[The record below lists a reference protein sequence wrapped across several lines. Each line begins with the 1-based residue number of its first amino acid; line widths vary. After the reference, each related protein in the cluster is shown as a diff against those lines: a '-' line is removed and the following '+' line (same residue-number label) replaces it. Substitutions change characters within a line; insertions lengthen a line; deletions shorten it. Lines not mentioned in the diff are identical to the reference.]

1 VVFVTV
7 GELVRGTVIVGDAVC
22 AGKDYDED
30 QCRRFAVSAPAA
42 GQLEVTLKSSSDQL
56 ALDVVNPDGAAFAEF
71 LGSDKRVSLPARAG
85 GIYEIRVVGLGAGFE
100 LMTSL
105 R

>member
-1 VVFVTV
+1 M
-7 GELVRGTVIVGDAVC
+7 IAGDAIC

-30 QCRRFAVSAPAA
+30 SCQRFAVRASAT
-42 GQLEVTLKSSSDQL
+42 GTLEVTLRSSDNST
-56 ALDVVNPDGAAFAEF
+56 ALDVVNPEGEAFAEF
-71 LGSDKRVSLPARAG
+71 LGPVKRVSLPARAG
-85 GIYEIRVVGLGAGFE
+85 AIYEIRLVIFERAPADFE